1 MLKKTILVY
10 CLTAFLSVLFII
22 PGAINTAS
30 AAEST
35 VAADAIDQ
43 GIQSLISPRLYNG
56 VYLEFKPESREMVR
70 RYYELGSKENNPNFV
85 MGLKNAIYFVGS
97 LETVK
102 QNLANPPEK
111 WKADMALAPCAKD
124 AIAGAPNT
132 ALQSIPILA
141 KAEELDALDIKI
153 ADDYIAK
160 QENDLALQKERIAQL
175 DKNIEMLNKLIKA
188 FEKVDGKL

>member
-1 MLKKTILVY
+1 MIKRTMILGGLVIV
-10 CLTAFLSVLFII
+10 LNVLMAVPVSVS
-22 PGAINTAS
+22 TTY
-30 AAEST
+30 AAEAT
-35 VAADAIDQ
+35 AAATFVPDAIDQ
-43 GIQSLISPRLYNG
+43 GIQSLISSRLYNG
-56 VYLEFKPESREMVR
+56 VYLEFKLDSRELVR

-111 WKADMALAPCAKD
+111 WKADMALTPCAKD

-132 ALQSIPILA
+132 ALQAIPILA

-153 ADDYIAK
+153 ADSYIAK
-160 QENDLALQKERIAQL
+160 LDAQIAEQEKDIA
-175 DKNIEMLNKLIKA
+175 MLKKLINA

>member
-1 MLKKTILVY
+1 MILGGLVI
-10 CLTAFLSVLFII
+10 VLNVLMAAPVNIS
-22 PGAINTAS
+22 TTY
-30 AAEST
+30 AAEAT
-35 VAADAIDQ
+35 AAATFVPDAIDQ

-56 VYLEFKPESREMVR
+56 VYLEFKLDSRELVR

-111 WKADMALAPCAKD
+111 WKSDMALTPCAKD

-132 ALQSIPILA
+132 ALQAIPILA

-153 ADDYIAK
+153 ADSYIAK
-160 QENDLALQKERIAQL
+160 LDAQNADL
-175 DKNIEMLNKLIKA
+175 DKKIAEQEKDIAMLKKLIKA